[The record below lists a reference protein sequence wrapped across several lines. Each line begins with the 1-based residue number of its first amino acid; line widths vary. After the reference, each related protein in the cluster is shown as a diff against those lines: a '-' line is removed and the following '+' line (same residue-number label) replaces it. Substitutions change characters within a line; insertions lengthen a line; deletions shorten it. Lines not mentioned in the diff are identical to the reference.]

1 MRFVVVATDDR
12 AAAALVRMGY
22 LSAGGGRFATRWFPR
37 AAEPERHFAR
47 FTASIGPMV
56 RQKAGLDPVL
66 WEDALLAFVR
76 RVEGAGIHLWL
87 YGPARRSARRRRD
100 RSRAT
105 VSARG
110 NSAVRSCSV
119 R

>member
-1 MRFVVVATDDR
+1 MRFVVAATDDR

-56 RQKAGLDPVL
+56 RQKAGLDPVP

-76 RVEGAGIHLWL
+76 RVEGAGIDWWL
-87 YGPARRSARRRRD
+87 YGPRVDQPAVGGTGPGPPSRRGGTAR
-100 RSRAT
+100 
-105 VSARG
+105 
-110 NSAVRSCSV
+110 
-119 R
+119 